1 MEIRYHIK
9 PKKTEE
15 KVFIIKLDDET
26 MGLANSAP
34 ADLPSWT
41 RLEYHKCD
49 HCPLSEQAQP
59 HCPLAVHLVDLLE
72 FGQQLSSHD
81 EVDLRVV
88 TQQRTVSKASTAQEA
103 MSSMMGIIAASSGC
117 PYTHF
122 FRPLVRFHLPLS
134 DNEETFFRVVSIY
147 LISQYYA
154 DERGETVDFSLE
166 NLEKKYKEIHKLNLF
181 MAKRLKGIGKE
192 ESVINALVKLD
203 VYSLTLPRKMK
214 TLIKAMEKFFPPTVD
229 ASSG

>member
-1 MEIRYHIK
+1 MEIRYYISSQ
-9 PKKTEE
+9 KTEE
-15 KVFIIKLDDET
+15 KEFIIELDDENMDLT
-26 MGLANSAP
+26 NSAP

-49 HCPLSEQAQP
+49 HCPLSEQTQP
-59 HCPLAVHLVDLLE
+59 HCPLAVHLIELIE

-103 MSSMMGIIAASSGC
+103 MSSIMGIIAASSGC
-117 PYTHF
+117 PHTQF

-154 DERGETVDFSLE
+154 HERGEAIDFSLE
-166 NLEKKYKEIHKLNLF
+166 SLEKKYKEIHKLNLF
-181 MAKRLKGIGKE
+181 LAKRLKGIGKE

-203 VYSLTLPRKMK
+203 VYSLTLPRKMNK
-214 TLIKAMEKFFPPTVD
+214 LINAMAKYFPPTVD
-229 ASSG
+229 TN